1 MSSDAHFEP
10 EINVSGTSPPAFLT
24 ATQSLARVFMAEGN
38 GRYTVILPDS
48 SAALALKSGATDGTR
63 LEKQEEVR
71 PGGKGTRG
79 GKARGGKA
87 SHQAFTGMGR
97 GGCNGFGR
105 CNGSCLDRG
114 GKTCNGGIRAGTE
127 TSAATATAPEHP
139 PKKNR
144 VLVDLHSA
152 LHNTIRVSRHSVV
165 LVDLAKAPESLKKGS
180 RVVGTIISVI
190 QNPEVWCKAD
200 YWPYAPYEAPA
211 QHMDNIVGQLPPSD
225 TEDE

>member
-1 MSSDAHFEP
+1 MSSDAHFES
-10 EINVSGTSPPAFLT
+10 EIDVSGTTPPAFLT

-48 SAALALKSGATDGTR
+48 SAALALKSGATDGTKP
-63 LEKQEEVR
+63 EKQEKVR

-79 GKARGGKA
+79 GKVRGAKF
-87 SHQAFTGMGR
+87 SHQAFTSMGR

-114 GKTCNGGIRAGTE
+114 GKTCNGGIRAGAE
-127 TSAATATAPEHP
+127 TSAAITSAPENS

-190 QNPEVWCKAD
+190 RNPEVWGKAD

-211 QHMDNIVGQLPPSD
+211 QQPDNIMGQLPPSD